1 MKNTYLS
8 KRVIGGRNLQ
18 ITVRGGLSD
27 KNELKNE
34 KVTVQRIKLYQ
45 NISLWRAWNIIQN
58 L

>member
-1 MKNTYLS
+1 MKNSLFI
-8 KRVIGGRNLQ
+8 KE
-18 ITVRGGLSD
+18 GGLSD

>member
-1 MKNTYLS
+1 M
-8 KRVIGGRNLQ
+8 GGRNLQ